1 LTGTGTAVDA
11 RVTAAAI
18 AAAVAASIVGVSVS
32 LWAAVTDQ
40 QSILGP
46 TFNAAVVM
54 AFAVVG
60 AVVAAARPGNR
71 VGWGMLV
78 GGVLWSLGG
87 AGADLAHHGVIAAP
101 GSVPAVAAFAVGG
114 SAVRSVGWYVV
125 TLVVPAVFPD
135 GRIPATRRRWFAWAL
150 VIIVVG
156 AVLDPITDKQADLTN
171 LGAWHNPIAPG
182 HPWDFVSALAFL
194 AHIPVSLVATVAVV
208 GYLIGRWRRGDALRR
223 QQISLFAA
231 AAVVPVLAVPVAFA
245 SGAGGWV
252 FGAAAVPLPFA
263 IGFAVLA
270 RGLYDLR
277 TAANRTIVWLA
288 LSAIVAGIYALV
300 IVGAAGLLHVGR
312 DVAWLPWAA
321 AAVVAVS
328 FAPLRDGLQRAVNKL
343 TFGRWDEPYDV
354 LAALGQRLA
363 ATADLDR
370 LLSDVTT
377 ELRGLGLREV
387 SVHDEHSNVVAG
399 DADEEAEREA
409 LPLSAFGEPAGT
421 LRYRAPSAPLRARDH
436 RLLDDLAGH
445 LGAVLHAHRMTA
457 DLQRALERLVVA
469 REEERRRLRR
479 DLHDGLGPA
488 LAGHLLR
495 LDLVAAKIGAASPA
509 AADVDTLRDDLRA
522 TVLEV
527 RRVVEGLRP
536 PSLDELGLA
545 VALSQSTRR
554 LVAGTGLDLDLD
566 VGELPPLPA
575 AMEVAAYR
583 IVTEAVTNV
592 VRHARATSCHVEVHV
607 HDALLRVR
615 VSDDGCGVDANDPTL
630 VGHGL
635 QTMRERAEELR
646 GHLDIDSTGGT
657 TILAELPLP
666 SSARRRAAASPVNGC
681 GP

>member
-1 LTGTGTAVDA
+1 MGRAGETK
-11 RVTAAAI
+11 VTAAVI
-18 AAAVAASIVGVSVS
+18 AAAVIASIVGVTVS
-32 LWAAVTDQ
+32 LWAAAADH

-54 AFAVVG
+54 AFAAVG
-60 AVVAAARPGNR
+60 AMVAAARPGNR

-87 AGADLAHHGVIAAP
+87 GGADLAHHGIVSVP
-101 GSVPAVAAFAVGG
+101 GSVPAVAAFAIGG
-114 SAVRSVGWYVV
+114 SALRSVGWYVV
-125 TLVVPAVFPD
+125 TLVVPATFPD
-135 GRIPATRRRWFAWAL
+135 GRLPPTRHRWFTVVL

-156 AVLDPITDKQADLTN
+156 AVLDPIADKQADLTN

-182 HPWDFVSALAFL
+182 HPWDFVSALAFF
-194 AHIPVSLVATVAVV
+194 AHIPLSLVATVAVV

-231 AAVVPVLAVPVAFA
+231 AAAVPVVAVPVAFA
-245 SGAGGWV
+245 FGAGGWV

-277 TAANRTIVWLA
+277 SAANRTVVWLA

-300 IVGAAGLLHVGR
+300 IVGVAGLLHVGR
-312 DVAWLPWAA
+312 DAPWLPWAA
-321 AAVVAVS
+321 AAVTAVS
-328 FAPLRDGLQRAVNKL
+328 FAPLRDGLQRAVNRL
-343 TFGRWDEPYDV
+343 TYGRWDEPYDV

-387 SVHDEHSNVVAG
+387 SVHDQHGTVVAG
-399 DADEEAEREA
+399 DVGDNADRRAM
-409 LPLSAFGEPAGT
+409 PLSAFGEPAGT
-421 LRYRAPSAPLRARDH
+421 LRYQPPAAPLRTRDH

-445 LGAVLHAHRMTA
+445 LGAVLHAHRLTA

-488 LAGHLLR
+488 LSGHLLR
-495 LDLVAAKIGAASPA
+495 LDLVAARIGANSPA
-509 AADVDTLRDDLRA
+509 SADVDILRDDLRA

-536 PSLDELGLA
+536 PSLDDLGLA
-545 VALSQSTRR
+545 GAVSQTTRR
-554 LVAGTGLDLDLD
+554 LVAGSGLDLDLD

-592 VRHARATSCHVEVHV
+592 VRHARATICHVEVHA

-615 VSDDGCGVDANDPTL
+615 VSDDGRGLAAEDLALGGN
-630 VGHGL
+630 GL

-646 GHLDIDSTGGT
+646 GHLDIASAVGT
-657 TILAELPLP
+657 TVVAELPLP
-666 SSARRRAAASPVNGC
+666 SSARSRAPDSPMNGC
-681 GP
+681 RR